1 MSTKLRREEKK
12 GVIALSIIIAVA
24 LVGMVMG
31 VLDIIAGSLLAVIY
45 SAFCL
50 FIAALAG
57 EQIENIYGEA
67 KRRDGNA

>member
-24 LVGMVMG
+24 LAG
-31 VLDIIAGSLLAVIY
+31 VVIGVRDIIAGSLFAVIY
-45 SAFCL
+45 STFCL